1 MAATNL
7 SDNNPAMATGVHH
20 SRHSGQNISS
30 PKSRRSPRPVS
41 SPWTQIV
48 RGELEIPAVVPSS
61 PSNVTSS
68 AAIVE
73 PRSPSPSSSPSSSLT
88 VEEPAGAER
97 SDSGNESLSNAGN
110 KPAWNK
116 LSNGAVEV
124 GPVMGAVS
132 WPALSESTRFTNK
145 SSSDSP
151 KDSADG
157 SAGPACEG
165 TGNPPSSPYKKG
177 ISASPSPNPT
187 PAATPTL
194 TPTPAATPTLTPTH
208 RQKSMKRSGAASS
221 YSGGVSQQS
230 ATSVSTIDTTPSN
243 PSSKDHM
250 QRNSFASQSHND
262 HNYQHQHQPNSF
274 RSRGSGYPRGD
285 SSHHHNHGSRR
296 DQDRGNHDW
305 NPHRNYG
312 QPQRV
317 VQRYIRPPPPPS
329 NATFIPS
336 SMRPLGGPIPFH
348 EFVPP
353 VVYVAAPP
361 QEALRSV
368 PFVAPM
374 PPNAVFFPASD
385 PQLYARIV
393 HQIEYYFSDEN
404 LVKDTYLRRNMDED
418 GWVPIHLVAGFKMV
432 RSLTDNIP
440 VILDALR
447 STSTVVEVQGDKVR
461 RRNDYSKWIMLPSTP
476 TSNDVA
482 PLSPANSSQDLLAAG
497 VQNITLETYN
507 STDVRGDFKVE
518 ALQSRSPR
526 NFNSQ
531 SQLPGTGK
539 PNIGAGLDHS
549 FSARK

>member
-7 SDNNPAMATGVHH
+7 SDNNPAMATAPAHH
-20 SRHSGQNISS
+20 SRHSGQNVSS
-30 PKSRRSPRPVS
+30 PKSRRSTRPVS

-61 PSNVTSS
+61 PANMTSS

-73 PRSPSPSSSPSSSLT
+73 PRSSFPSSSPSSSLA

-97 SDSGNESLSNAGN
+97 SESGNESLSNAGN

-132 WPALSESTRFTNK
+132 WPALSESTRFSTK
-145 SSSDSP
+145 SSLESP
-151 KDSADG
+151 KDSVDG
-157 SAGPACEG
+157 SIGPACEG
-165 TGNPPSSPYKKG
+165 IGNPPSLPYKECN
-177 ISASPSPNPT
+177 SASPISNPNPN
-187 PAATPTL
+187 PAPTPTL
-194 TPTPAATPTLTPTH
+194 TPTLTPTH
-208 RQKSMKRSGAASS
+208 RQKSMKRSGASNS
-221 YSGGVSQQS
+221 HSGGVSQQS
-230 ATSVSTIDTTPSN
+230 TTPGSIIDTTPSN
-243 PSSKDHM
+243 PSSKEHI
-250 QRNSFASQSHND
+250 QRSSFASQSQND
-262 HNYQHQHQPNSF
+262 HSYQHQRNSF
-274 RSRGSGYPRGD
+274 SRRGSGYPRGD

-296 DQDRGNHDW
+296 DHDRGNHDW

-329 NATFIPS
+329 NATFVPS

-368 PFVAPM
+368 PFVAPI

-393 HQIEYYFSDEN
+393 HQIEYYFSDGN
-404 LVKDTYLRRNMDED
+404 LVKDTFLRGKMDED
-418 GWVPIHLVAGFKMV
+418 GWVPIHLVASFKMV

-447 STSTVVEVQGDKVR
+447 MISTSLEVQGDKVR
-461 RRNDYSKWIMLPSTP
+461 RRNDYSKWIMLPSTQ

-497 VQNITLETYN
+497 VQSITLETY
-507 STDVRGDFKVE
+507 SGTESWGDFHVE
-518 ALQSRSPR
+518 ALQSQSPR

-531 SQLPGTGK
+531 SQPLGTGK
-539 PNIGAGLDHS
+539 PNIGTGLDHS
-549 FSARK
+549 FSARN